1 MHFYTLSGFTTALPT
16 VTIFTVPMNKQITIE
31 VSNQELDAMED
42 YLVSKLD
49 KATREEY
56 RLILIELWG
65 KLVSAF
71 DANGNMIDDSD
82 GAKPNSSF

>member
-1 MHFYTLSGFTTALPT
+1 
-16 VTIFTVPMNKQITIE
+16 
-31 VSNQELDAMED
+31 MED

-82 GAKPNSSF
+82 GATPNSSL